1 MTLALLSL
9 LATVLAVQDPTDAY
23 EGIARDDFAAWSY
36 TTGQVAA
43 NGDTR
48 TTSVMARYV
57 NPLPVPNSS
66 RTVAY
71 SIHEITFHCSTRNS
85 DWSAGANYDAND
97 AEIGSGTASTAEPWS
112 DSTPGYV
119 QLAETVCSMP
129 GTS

>member
-43 NGDTR
+43 NGDSR
-48 TTSVMARYV
+48 TTSVMARYI

-71 SIHEITFHCSTRNS
+71 SIHEITFHCGARNS

-119 QLAETVCSMP
+119 QLAETVCSMG

>member
-9 LATVLAVQDPTDAY
+9 LATVLAAQDPSDAY

-71 SIHEITFHCSTRNS
+71 SIHEITFHCGARNS

-112 DSTPGYV
+112 DSTPGYF
-119 QLAETVCSMP
+119 QLAETVCSMG

>member
-9 LATVLAVQDPTDAY
+9 LATVLAAQDPSDAY

-71 SIHEITFHCSTRNS
+71 SIHEITFHCGARNS

>member
-1 MTLALLSL
+1 MTFAMLSL
-9 LATVLAVQDPTDAY
+9 LAAVLVAQEPSDAY

-36 TTGQVAA
+36 TTGQVVA
-43 NGDTR
+43 NGDSR

-57 NPLPVPNSS
+57 NPLPVSNSS

-71 SIHEITFHCSTRNS
+71 SIHEITFHCSARNS

-97 AEIGSGTASTAEPWS
+97 NEIGPGTASTAEAWS
-112 DSTPGYV
+112 ESTPGYV
-119 QLAETVCSMP
+119 QLAETVCSMG